1 MEEDDWWRRAL
12 LKSKKLINLQ
22 FYKFASLYV
31 VISRSSGNR
40 RSREDR
46 TADDPQDQFFFLKF
60 GGRGQQWNALG
71 REGAIEGNA
80 FLFRDIDVGGKEK
93 TLGECFW
100 EGECFFN

>member
-1 MEEDDWWRRAL
+1 MEEDDWWRRTL
-12 LKSKKLINLQ
+12 LKSKKLIHLQ

-46 TADDPQDQFFFLKF
+46 TADDPQDQFFLKF

-80 FLFRDIDVGGKEK
+80 FLFRDIDVGGKER